1 MLARLVIFC
10 ATIAFVALAAPSF
23 GPRLL
28 ATYFRADQ
36 AATAT
41 TAPATIRPLSP
52 REVAIGSDPRGHFV
66 TDAVI
71 EGRSVEV
78 MVDTGA
84 TTVALTM
91 KTARSLGLNLA
102 PADYTARIAT
112 ANGIVAAAP
121 VTLHEVRVGAIAVRD
136 VAAVVVEGDALG
148 INLLGMTFLRHLSRF
163 ESAGGQLVLT
173 E

>member
-1 MLARLVIFC
+1 MLPRLAIFC
-10 ATIAFVALAAPSF
+10 AAIAFVALAAPSF
-23 GPRLL
+23 APRLL

-41 TAPATIRPLSP
+41 TGTARSLSD
-52 REVAIGSDPRGHFV
+52 RKVAIDSDPRGHFI

-71 EGRSVEV
+71 DGRTISV

-84 TTVALTM
+84 TTVALTTE
-91 KTARSLGLNLA
+91 TARRLGLNLA
-102 PADYTARIAT
+102 PADYTARVST

-163 ESAGGQLVLT
+163 ESAGGPLVLT